1 MCIGIQQPLGREFAT
16 HTNQALRIER
26 MRQIKITGP
35 TKMIHV
41 GAEAFQ
47 VFRSCSGERHSTE
60 QLRFRCIKTF
70 NFGYNE
76 MKFGGQRVRLTC

>member
-1 MCIGIQQPLGREFAT
+1 
-16 HTNQALRIER
+16 
-26 MRQIKITGP
+26 
-35 TKMIHV
+35 MIHV